1 MCIVEIDLC
10 AIEIGNTV
18 SSLIRN
24 PKLQYQVSILQRCLC
39 YRGNKYRKLFN
50 RDAKKD
56 STNCAHSRY
65 VYAVEIGNTV
75 SSLIRTRKGQYQVCV
90 LHTCLCYSDRK
101 YSKLFN
107 TDSKGTVASVRIAEM
122 SML

>member
-1 MCIVEIDLC
+1 MRIVEIDVC

-56 STNCAHSRY
+56 STNCAHSK
-65 VYAVEIGNTV
+65 I
-75 SSLIRTRKGQYQVCV
+75 
-90 LHTCLCYSDRK
+90 CLCCRDRK
-101 YSKLFN
+101 YSELFN
-107 TDSKGTVASVRIAEM
+107 TDSKGTVSSVRITHM